1 MLHILISGFDAFVS
15 AFISAFATA
24 FGKKRIRT
32 LATAN
37 AAALVSLVA
46 APILQAEDEVLFDR
60 YSISAQASGEVVNDL
75 LTAQMAVEHEDR
87 DSATLANRVNA
98 DMAWALE
105 KIRQFP
111 SVKATS
117 GNYSTW
123 PQHERKTGRIIG
135 WRSSQVL
142 KLESD
147 DFPAVRKAIRDL
159 QDRLQVRGMS
169 LSPKVETRQGRE
181 DDLIAEAL
189 NSFRQRA
196 ALVQSTMGASDFR
209 IINVDIN
216 TNSQLRHPAM
226 MRSYAEADSMSK
238 VANEPAIAAGTSEV
252 VISVNGFIQL
262 Q

>member
-1 MLHILISGFDAFVS
+1 MEVSIVVLRIPISGFQTFLSYPFRSVARAVV
-15 AFISAFATA
+15 A
-24 FGKKRIRT
+24 
-32 LATAN
+32 L
-37 AAALVSLVA
+37 AAAAFLS
-46 APILQAEDEVLFDR
+46 APAVQAEEEVLFDR
-60 YSISAQASGEVVNDL
+60 YSISAQASGEVANDL
-75 LTAQMAVEHEDR
+75 LTAQMAVEHNDR

-98 DMAWALE
+98 DMSWALE
-105 KIRQFP
+105 KIRQYP
-111 SVKATS
+111 SVTATS

-135 WRSSQVL
+135 WRSSQLL

-147 DFPAVRKAIRDL
+147 DFPAARKAIRDL
-159 QDRLQVRGMS
+159 QERLQVRGLS
-169 LSPKVETRQGRE
+169 LIPKVETRQSRE

-209 IINVDIN
+209 IISVDIN
-216 TNSQLRHPAM
+216 TNSHMRHPAM
-226 MRSYAEADSMSK
+226 RYEQAASMSK

-252 VISVNGFIQL
+252 VVSLNGFIQL

>member
-1 MLHILISGFDAFVS
+1 MSRTFTSISFFLFGLPALCLFSLASVASAEQDA
-15 AFISAFATA
+15 
-24 FGKKRIRT
+24 
-32 LATAN
+32 
-37 AAALVSLVA
+37 
-46 APILQAEDEVLFDR
+46 LFDR
-60 YSISAQASGEVVNDL
+60 YSITAQARGEVANDL
-75 LTAQMAVEHEDR
+75 LIADMAVEHEDR
-87 DSATLANRVNA
+87 ESAALANRVNA

-105 KIRQFP
+105 KIRQYP
-111 SVKATS
+111 SIKATS

-123 PQHERKTGRIIG
+123 PKHDRKQGHIIG

-159 QDRLQVRGMS
+159 QERLQIRGMQ
-169 LSPKVETRQGRE
+169 LRPKVATRQSRE

-196 ALVQSTMGASDFR
+196 SLVQSTMGANNFR

-216 TNSQLRHPAM
+216 TNSRHQSPV
-226 MRSYAEADSMSK
+226 MRNFAERSSLSK
-238 VANEPAIAAGTSEV
+238 VAEEPAIAAGTSEIV
-252 VISVNGFIQL
+252 VVVSGSIQL

>member
-1 MLHILISGFDAFVS
+1 MLRALAFNYSKSSGLLYLS
-15 AFISAFATA
+15 ALYLLAMASVASAE
-24 FGKKRIRT
+24 
-32 LATAN
+32 
-37 AAALVSLVA
+37 
-46 APILQAEDEVLFDR
+46 QEVLFDR
-60 YSISAQASGEVVNDL
+60 YSISAGASGEVANDL
-75 LTAQMAVEHEDR
+75 LSADMAVEHEDR

-105 KIRQFP
+105 KVRQYP
-111 SVKATS
+111 SIKATS

-123 PQHERKTGRIIG
+123 PKHDRKQGHIIG

-159 QDRLQVRGMS
+159 QERLQIRGMR
-169 LSPKVETRQGRE
+169 LSPKGATRQSRE

-196 ALVQSTMGASDFR
+196 SLVQSTMGASSFR

-216 TNSQLRHPAM
+216 TNARHQSPV
-226 MRSYAEADSMSK
+226 MRTYAESSSLSK
-238 VANEPAIAAGTSEV
+238 AANEPAIAAGSSEV
-252 VISVNGFIQL
+252 EVVVTGFIQL

>member
-1 MLHILISGFDAFVS
+1 MLRISISDFHAVTSLITRSV
-15 AFISAFATA
+15 
-24 FGKKRIRT
+24 
-32 LATAN
+32 
-37 AAALVSLVA
+37 AAAVLA
-46 APILQAEDEVLFDR
+46 ATVFTPAVVHAEEELFDR
-60 YSISAQASGEVVNDL
+60 YSISAQASGEVANDL
-75 LTAQMAVEHEDR
+75 LTAQMQVEHEDR

-105 KIRQFP
+105 KIRQYP
-111 SVKATS
+111 SVRATS

-159 QDRLQVRGMS
+159 QERLQVNGMS
-169 LSPKVETRQGRE
+169 LRPKVETRQSRE
-181 DDLIAEAL
+181 DDLITEAL

-196 ALVQSTMGASDFR
+196 ALVQSTMGAADFR

-216 TNSQLRHPAM
+216 TNSQMRHHA
-226 MRSYAEADSMSK
+226 RYAESSSISK
-238 VANEPAIAAGTSEV
+238 VSSEPAIAPGTSEV
-252 VISVNGFIQL
+252 VVSVTGFIQL